1 MDDADRLARWART
14 RLKVPAGLLQGK
26 PYRLEPWQVDWLRG
40 AMAPGKYEAGLSTAR
55 KNGKT
60 GMMVVPTLGYLA
72 GELMTP
78 QWRAVVVSETGGL
91 AKEFRGQVEDTA
103 RASGLYDTDAESS
116 RRRPEPGKIVVQSTP
131 APGRIIG
138 AAGRVDILAADRAT
152 GHAVGADL
160 AMIDE
165 GGLLREQQRGLW
177 NAIQSCTSGRN
188 GRMWV
193 FSIIG
198 DGPMFRELRDRQHL
212 DSVFWRQWSA
222 PPGAAIDDEEA
233 WRAANPGLGTIKSLD
248 YMRARVAAVL
258 SSPADQAFF
267 RAHELN
273 QPQAPGREQ
282 VCTPE
287 EWAACEVETLPPRE
301 GPASV
306 AFDLGGG
313 ESMTAG
319 AAYWPATGRLELRA
333 VFPEVPDLLERGRRD
348 NVGTLYQQMA
358 ERGELGLSGR
368 RVVDVGAF
376 LQDFAKDV
384 PDVATAAADSFR
396 REEAEDAL
404 ENAGVTWPM
413 DWRANMSGSDGS
425 HDLREFQRA
434 VHEGRIR
441 CLPLKTMREALL
453 WADVKRIHAA
463 EHPTLGKAKSRA
475 RIDVLAAAV
484 LAVGIASGGG
494 AADLGSFIL
503 TEMYQ

>member
-1 MDDADRLARWART
+1 
-14 RLKVPAGLLQGK
+14 
-26 PYRLEPWQVDWLRG
+26 
-40 AMAPGKYEAGLSTAR
+40 
-55 KNGKT
+55 
-60 GMMVVPTLGYLA
+60 
-72 GELMTP
+72 
-78 QWRAVVVSETGGL
+78 
-91 AKEFRGQVEDTA
+91 
-103 RASGLYDTDAESS
+103 
-116 RRRPEPGKIVVQSTP
+116 
-131 APGRIIG
+131 
-138 AAGRVDILAADRAT
+138 
-152 GHAVGADL
+152 
-160 AMIDE
+160 
-165 GGLLREQQRGLW
+165 
-177 NAIQSCTSGRN
+177 
-188 GRMWV
+188 
-193 FSIIG
+193 
-198 DGPMFRELRDRQHL
+198 
-212 DSVFWRQWSA
+212 
-222 PPGAAIDDEEA
+222 
-233 WRAANPGLGTIKSLD
+233 
-248 YMRARVAAVL
+248 MRARVAAVL

-333 VFPEVPDLLERGRRD
+333 VFPEVPNLLERGRRD

-494 AADLGSFIL
+494 APDLSSYIL
-503 TEMYQ
+503 TEMYS